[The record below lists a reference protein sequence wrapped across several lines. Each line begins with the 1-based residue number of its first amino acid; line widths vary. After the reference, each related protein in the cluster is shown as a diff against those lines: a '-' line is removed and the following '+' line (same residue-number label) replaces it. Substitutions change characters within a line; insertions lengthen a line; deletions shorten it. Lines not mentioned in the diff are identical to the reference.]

1 MCGACGGSRGPAAWE
16 DVLAGAGPVQ
26 RAARAA
32 AAGRLLTGRRLRVTP
47 WRGGYLLAT
56 ATGAAR
62 PVTSLDG
69 LWAAAVPRPTP
80 APGGHR
86 WAHAAVPAGWD
97 EQAATV
103 WLAAAARAGTVTA
116 AELPAGGVVTFRPD
130 GTAHAVHAPEVARV
144 GVLGPDPE
152 AALADLLAFARTP
165 GEQVGKAAGHV
176 PRTVPG
182 SVPER

>member
-1 MCGACGGSRGPAAWE
+1 VCGACGGSRGPAAWE
-16 DVLAGAGPVQ
+16 DVLAGAGPAQ

-47 WRGGYLLAT
+47 WRGGYLLCS

-62 PVTSLDG
+62 PVASLEQ
-69 LWAAAVPRPTP
+69 LWTAVGRPS
-80 APGGHR
+80 APPTGDQR
-86 WAHAAVPAGWD
+86 WARAGLPAGW
-97 EQAATV
+97 EAQAATV

-116 AELPAGGVVTFRPD
+116 AELPPGGVVEFRPD
-130 GTAHAVHAPEVARV
+130 GTAHAEHRPGVTWV
-144 GVLGPDPE
+144 GVLGPEPE

-165 GEQVGKAAGHV
+165 GRPARSAAERI

-182 SVPER
+182 NVPER